1 MLPRIT
7 LFSGLDL
14 SFLKTAFLSV
24 KTSEAMAR
32 WRDLGDFRLRCAS
45 DPLTR
50 FRGEEDQGGSEEEAR
65 GSLKEDERTKMRWR
79 RWSVESADGSLLAIH
94 MRPSPTLM
102 ATSLRRPFYPIRMGT
117 GFLWATAED
126 LAKNRG
132 RVLSLYRQLL
142 RCLNSPELPLTH
154 AARLAKKAEVR
165 SIFLFGAEERS
176 LHNIAE
182 LIDTA
187 NYSISIL
194 KKGRLP

>member
-1 MLPRIT
+1 MGRFWPSTCCPAQLLWPQACVGLPISPSLAAAADHDAASFNERQWLP
-7 LFSGLDL
+7 LFP
-14 SFLKTAFLSV
+14 
-24 KTSEAMAR
+24 
-32 WRDLGDFRLRCAS
+32 LRS
-45 DPLTR
+45 HNFFFVL
-50 FRGEEDQGGSEEEAR
+50 
-65 GSLKEDERTKMRWR
+65 
-79 RWSVESADGSLLAIH
+79 
-94 MRPSPTLM
+94 RPSRLAPVADRELCD
-102 ATSLRRPFYPIRMGT
+102 RPQRAAVVRHPSGNRQWVYPIRMGT

>member
-1 MLPRIT
+1 
-7 LFSGLDL
+7 
-14 SFLKTAFLSV
+14 
-24 KTSEAMAR
+24 MAR

-79 RWSVESADGSLLAIH
+79 RWFGVRIRRHFAAAFDGKKPVAIDTPQQRHSPSLVSIV
-94 MRPSPTLM
+94 
-102 ATSLRRPFYPIRMGT
+102 YPIRMGT

>member
-1 MLPRIT
+1 
-7 LFSGLDL
+7 
-14 SFLKTAFLSV
+14 
-24 KTSEAMAR
+24 
-32 WRDLGDFRLRCAS
+32 
-45 DPLTR
+45 
-50 FRGEEDQGGSEEEAR
+50 
-65 GSLKEDERTKMRWR
+65 
-79 RWSVESADGSLLAIH
+79 
-94 MRPSPTLM
+94 
-102 ATSLRRPFYPIRMGT
+102 MGT

-132 RVLSLYRQLL
+132 RVLSLYRQFL

-154 AARLAKKAEVR
+154 AARLAKKSEVR

-187 NYSISIL
+187 NYSLSIL